1 MNALVGDSVGWEW
14 AGWGGGHHSVFLDLE
29 NISSFELSYIPDTQ
43 IDLAYLTALQTFH
56 HPVFHIDPEY
66 SD

>member
-1 MNALVGDSVGWEW
+1 MNALLGDSRRWEW
-14 AGWGGGHHSVFLDLE
+14 ARGGGGHHSVFLDLE
-29 NISSFELSYIPDTQ
+29 NISSLKLAYIPDTQ
-43 IDLAYLTALQTFH
+43 IDLAYLTALQTSH